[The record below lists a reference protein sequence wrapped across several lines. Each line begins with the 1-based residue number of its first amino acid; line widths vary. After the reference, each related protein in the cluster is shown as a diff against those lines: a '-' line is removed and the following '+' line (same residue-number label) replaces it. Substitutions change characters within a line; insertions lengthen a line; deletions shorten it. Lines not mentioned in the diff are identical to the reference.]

1 VANDLV
7 ASAPASV
14 TVTFPRPDGTAA
26 AYPVTLASLGLPEF
40 QGVTGFPGS
49 ALLHS
54 TALANA
60 PAGTTPPNDAELAAL
75 ARQLA
80 ADWYRHRVAPH
91 DVLYAGVAP
100 WVPSGFT
107 DVIEWTQ
114 TPRQV
119 TTRARRGPWLD
130 HREEVFHWGTAGAG
144 APGGGSVTVGPGQT
158 LTVAPG
164 ATLSVQGNLVTPL
177 PAPVTL
183 SSASY
188 NNYALPTS
196 TSLVVFNPTA
206 AGGVT
211 ITGLAPATPGQQVT
225 IYNSGSVDLTLSNN
239 DSSSTTSNQLSTT
252 WAGSLVIPPCSSAQ
266 LQAGKGPSGQW
277 GVLNPGPMSIP
288 WQRPAPT
295 QTLTGSVNNFN
306 PGGYGLIPFDPAGG
320 NYDLTGIKPP
330 FPGATLT
337 VQNVGT
343 SGTLTLTHSDPASS
357 PGNQLSLY
365 NGADI
370 TLQPGQSL
378 DLTVGAGG
386 SFASTQ
392 SQNGGG
398 GSSGTLAPG
407 LGVPGWVKV
416 TLLHGAFQGAAA
428 TKTVAVYTL
437 PAQAVVEKCVVEHD
451 IAFTGGGLTGYS
463 LLDVGFGTPA
473 DGTFF
478 GGSGSYNLFAAPAD
492 TEARMQPTPQTGY
505 AAMPKSI
512 SGPSTVNATV
522 QAFGG
527 TGFTNQTTQG
537 RLYLYLLI
545 SVLDQP
551 ITVPPVS
558 QQPVVMYLNGYVH

>member
-80 ADWYRHRVAPH
+80 QDWYRHRVAPH

-100 WVPSGFT
+100 WTPSGFT
-107 DVIEWTQ
+107 DVVEWAQ

-130 HREEVFHWGTAGAG
+130 HREEVFHHGSAGSS
-144 APGGGSVTVGPGQT
+144 GGGSGTTSAVGPGQT
-158 LTVAPG
+158 FTLQAGSTFVQQGLVA
-164 ATLSVQGNLVTPL
+164 SPL
-177 PAPVTL
+177 PAAVTL
-183 SSASY
+183 ASASY
-188 NNYALPTS
+188 NNYALPTTS
-196 TSLVVFNPTA
+196 SLVVFNPTA

-211 ITGLAPATPGQQVT
+211 LTGLAPAVAGQVLT
-225 IYNSGSVDLTLSNN
+225 VVNNGSVPVFITNN
-239 DSSSTTSNQLSTT
+239 DSSSLTTNQLSTT
-252 WAGSLVIPPCSSAQ
+252 WGGPLVIWPCGSAT
-266 LQAGKGPSGQW
+266 LQAGKGPGGQW
-277 GVLNPGPMSIP
+277 GVLNPGWPGQIQTKPS
-288 WQRPAPT
+288 PT
-295 QTLTGSVNNFN
+295 ATLTTSLNDYPV
-306 PGGYGLIPFDPAGG
+306 GGYGQLNFDPAGG
-320 NYDLTGIKPP
+320 NFNLTGLQGGY
-330 FPGATLT
+330 PGLQMT
-337 VQNVGT
+337 VTNAGT
-343 SGTLTLTHSDPASS
+343 SGTLTLTHQDPASS
-357 PGNQLSLY
+357 PGNQLSLA
-365 NGADI
+365 GAASVA
-370 TLQPGQSL
+370 LAPGQSL
-378 DLTVGAGG
+378 DLSVGAGG
-386 SFASTQ
+386 SFGSTT
-392 SQNGGG
+392 SLNGGG
-398 GSSGTLAPG
+398 GGTLAPG

-416 TLLHGAFQGAAA
+416 TLLHTAFQGAAA

-437 PAQAVVEKCVVEHD
+437 PAQGVVEKCVVEHD
-451 IAFTGGGLTGYS
+451 TAFTGGGLTGYS

-478 GGSGSYNLFAAPAD
+478 GGSGSYNLFAAPSD

-505 AAMPKSI
+505 ASMPKSI

-537 RLYLYLLI
+537 RLFLYLLI

-558 QQPVVMYLNGYVH
+558 QQPAVMYFTGHFW